1 MASAPDSAPSRKNA
15 SRPVSRVLCRRIA
28 PPRWPFIWDARCRA
42 PQATNPDGD
51 AETHSAASRSP
62 RAVPSLFGFAP
73 GGVYLAAPVA
83 SRAVRSYRTLS
94 PLLHRKPNPEA
105 EGLKLRRSA
114 MGTGCSGLLSVAL
127 SLGLPPPDV
136 IRRRVSVE
144 PGLSSIHALT
154 TFRPIRSARTAAI
167 RPTGPLPIG
176 VNGCG
181 VKSDDGTRLRHD
193 NRGAC
198 NSQGCRFRL
207 CKILLT
213 SHKCALYARRPVSR
227 RAEYPNSSF
236 MSVGRAWTELL
247 AKSFT

>member
-1 MASAPDSAPSRKNA
+1 MGSATDAALSRKNA

-105 EGLKLRRSA
+105 ERPQAAPEARWAQDAAVCFLWHCPWGCPRR
-114 MGTGCSGLLSVAL
+114 TLSGAVFPWSPDF
-127 SLGLPPPDV
+127 PPFTH
-136 IRRRVSVE
+136 S
-144 PGLSSIHALT
+144 
-154 TFRPIRSARTAAI
+154 RPF
-167 RPTGPLPIG
+167 GP
-176 VNGCG
+176 
-181 VKSDDGTRLRHD
+181 
-193 NRGAC
+193 
-198 NSQGCRFRL
+198 
-207 CKILLT
+207 
-213 SHKCALYARRPVSR
+213 
-227 RAEYPNSSF
+227 
-236 MSVGRAWTELL
+236 
-247 AKSFT
+247 